1 MRHRGP
7 HPEDEE
13 LFAPSTWPELQAATA
28 ELSWLLSRGYARKSA
43 LKLVGDHHQLRERQ
57 RIAVSRCTC
66 SEQERAARLSR
77 QCTRLASRLWIDGFN
92 LLTTL
97 EAALAGGFIL
107 AAQDG
112 CYRDM
117 ASLHGTYRRVDE
129 TAQAVVLVGEF
140 TGPTEAHWLFD
151 QPVSNSGRLAAL
163 VRELADQRGWPWTVE
178 LVPDP
183 DPLLADCAAMIASA
197 DSAILDRAAAWFNLA
212 RAIVDARI
220 PTARIVPLDMA

>member
-1 MRHRGP
+1 MKHRGP
-7 HPEDEE
+7 HPEDEQ
-13 LFAPSTWPELQAATA
+13 LFAPSAWPGLKAAVT
-28 ELSWLLSRGYARKSA
+28 ELSWLLSRGYPRKSA

-66 SEQERAARLSR
+66 SEQERVERQSR
-77 QCTRLASRLWIDGFN
+77 QHTVLEGPLWIDGFN

-117 ASLHGTYRRVDE
+117 ASLHGTYRRVHE
-129 TAQAVVLVGEF
+129 TGAAVALAGRVL
-140 TGPTEAHWLFD
+140 GPVEAHWLFD
-151 QPVSNSGRLAAL
+151 QPVSNSGRLASL
-163 VRELADQRGWPWTVE
+163 VREQGVEHGWPWTVE

-183 DPLLADCAAMIASA
+183 DPILADCPALVASA
-197 DSAILDRAAAWFNLA
+197 DSAILDRAPGWFNLA
-212 RAIVDARI
+212 RAIIEAHLPGARVLPLDAR
-220 PTARIVPLDMA
+220 

>member
-13 LFAPSTWPELQAATA
+13 LFAPSTWPGLQAAAA
-28 ELSWLLSRGYARKSA
+28 ELSWLLTRGYARKSA

-77 QCTRLASRLWIDGFN
+77 QRIRLDSCLWIDGFN

-129 TAQAVVLVGEF
+129 TAEAVVLVGEF
-140 TGPTEAHWLFD
+140 VGSVATHWLFD
-151 QPVSNSGRLAAL
+151 QPVSNSGRLATL
-163 VRELADQRGWPWTVE
+163 LREFAGQRGWPWTVE

-183 DPLLADCAAMIASA
+183 DPILSDCQAVIASA
-197 DSAILDRAAAWFNLA
+197 DSAILDRTAAWFNLA
-212 RAIVDARI
+212 RAIIDARV
-220 PTARIVPLDMA
+220 PTARIVPLDMV